1 MMPPS
6 HQARFEELLPAYALG
21 ALDGD
26 DLREL
31 AAHLAPGCE
40 RCSALLAG
48 WRVEV
53 EGLAAAVE
61 PVAPMPAT
69 RQRLLDAIAVPA
81 GARVAEFRAP
91 APAPRARNGNWGWLA
106 AAAAAAFAIWAG
118 VSRQSLREDL
128 VALGRER
135 DASVLRAE
143 QASAE
148 LAAARE
154 ALTRLARESG
164 VLASPGLQTTVL
176 AGLGSIPQAAGQA
189 LVNPETRTAVFHAFR
204 LPPAPSGRS
213 YQLWFIA
220 GGKPV
225 SAGVFEPDAQGH
237 GSLVVEDVAPV
248 GEIQAWAVTI
258 EPAGGVP
265 QPTGEMVLK
274 G

>member
-1 MMPPS
+1 MMPAS
-6 HQARFEELLPAYALG
+6 HEPRFEDLLPAYALG

-31 AAHLAPGCE
+31 AAHLAGGCE

-48 WRVEV
+48 WRAEV
-53 EGLAAAVE
+53 EALAAAVE

-69 RQRLLDAIAVPA
+69 RQRLLEAIAVPS

-91 APAPRARNGNWGWLA
+91 ASPARVRGSNWGWLA

-118 VSRQSLREDL
+118 VSRQNLREEL
-128 VALGRER
+128 VAVARER

-143 QASAE
+143 QSSAE
-148 LAAARE
+148 LAATRE
-154 ALTRLARESG
+154 ELTRLARESG

-189 LVNPETRTAVFHAFR
+189 LVNPDTRTAVFHAFR
-204 LPPAPSGRS
+204 LPPAPAGRS

-225 SAGVFEPDAQGH
+225 SAGVFEADSEGH
-237 GSLVVEDVAPV
+237 GSLVVENVAPI
-248 GEIQAWAVTI
+248 GEIQAWAVTV
-258 EPAGGVP
+258 EPDGGVA

>member
-1 MMPPS
+1 MMPEPHDPRFVDFLPS
-6 HQARFEELLPAYALG
+6 YALG
-21 ALDGD
+21 ALDGE
-26 DLREL
+26 DLRDL
-31 AAHLAPGCE
+31 TAHLAAGCE
-40 RCSALLAG
+40 SCARVLAG

-53 EGLAAAVE
+53 EALAAAVE
-61 PVAPMPAT
+61 PVAPLPAT
-69 RQRLLDAIAVPA
+69 RQRLLDAIAIPA

-91 APAPRARNGNWGWLA
+91 ASAPRARNSNWGWLA

-118 VSRQSLREDL
+118 VSRQSLREEL
-128 VALGRER
+128 IAVGRER
-135 DASVLRAE
+135 DASVVRAE
-143 QASAE
+143 QAGAE
-148 LAAARE
+148 LAATRE
-154 ALTRLARESG
+154 ELTRLARESG

-204 LPPAPSGRS
+204 LPPVPAGRS

-220 GGKPV
+220 SGKPV
-225 SAGVFEPDAQGH
+225 SAGVFEADADGH
-237 GSLVVEDVAPV
+237 GSLLVENVAPI
-248 GEIQAWAVTI
+248 GEIQAWAVTV